1 MAAVRHVLPS
11 SVRPT
16 HYHIALSPD
25 LENATFS
32 AEVAINVHI
41 NEPTSTF
48 VLNAV
53 GLSFFDVSVRAGV
66 GGGGNDAPLAVQ
78 SITEST
84 EDQRIFVQVD
94 RAVTDAAQLRFR
106 YTAAMSDNLFAFYRS
121 QYTYEGAT
129 SYVGAT
135 QMCPAEARR
144 VFPCWDEPAV
154 KATFALDI
162 TVLARLR
169 VWSNDAPRKVVQLPD
184 GLARWEFRPAMVM
197 STYVVAWVIGELE
210 TTEVVVP
217 RSAAAGAAQRGEP
230 ASSSSVVIRAVTP
243 RGKIEQARF
252 ALTVAAQVLPLYEEC
267 FQFPYVFPKLDLI
280 ALPNFAFGAM
290 ENWGCI
296 TFREQTLLASE
307 EASAMQ
313 KERVAMVVAHE
324 LAHQWF
330 GNLATMAWWSDLWL
344 NESFATYMAVWAVNK
359 IFPEWVVDT
368 QFAHDEGS
376 RAFQLDAMRSS
387 HPIELPVRDVR
398 EVDSIFDAI
407 SYSKGAMVL
416 HMAAKFVG
424 EKGFQR
430 GLVDYLSRY
439 AYASATSLQLWEA
452 LSGPAAPNLK
462 EILHSWTREQ
472 GYPYV
477 LAAYDAATGTL
488 ALSQRRFF
496 VVSDVAADKD
506 APLWKIPMAYT
517 YGTAGG
523 EVKTRSV
530 VLADS
535 TTSVSIDGAVWV
547 KVNSGQIAFCRVQYT
562 AEMLRGLVCPLTAKV
577 INSTDRYSIL
587 ADYAAFAR
595 GGYCDTVQVID
606 LLSHYHSEDN
616 YTVWCEVAQLEKD
629 LRGILACSSPEVCVA
644 FNDFCNRLY
653 SPAMQ
658 RLGLQPRQ
666 GDGHRTQQAR
676 LLIFSRLLSCSNVE
690 ATTVARDLYDKRTT
704 SPISPDMLGCVYA
717 VHINTHGAAAMAEVQ
732 ELIAK
737 TTYAEERVQYLGA
750 LAAVAEPSIDV
761 PKLMDYLLS
770 DAVSSQD
777 MFTVMLGLAE
787 GAQTQTIFVQ
797 QLMDKWPRLA
807 QKAPSVLLA
816 RMLKLVEHSSDDAL
830 VAPLRRFF
838 DSMPEEMQSRT
849 RMSFEQG
856 VEGLLC
862 NVAWAARDG
871 ARIAHYLLH
880 KGTPVKTE

>member
-1 MAAVRHVLPS
+1 MAAVHHVLPS

-16 HYHIALSPD
+16 HYHITLSPD

-32 AEVAINVHI
+32 AEVAIDVHI
-41 NEPTSTF
+41 HEPTSTF

-53 GLSFFDVSVRAGV
+53 GLTFSDVSVRAGV
-66 GGGGNDAPLAVQ
+66 GDGVKDAPLTVQ

-84 EDQRIFVQVD
+84 EDQRISVQVD

-106 YTAAMSDNLFAFYRS
+106 YTAAISDNLFAFYRS
-121 QYTYEGAT
+121 HYMYEGAT

-144 VFPCWDEPAV
+144 VFPCWDEPSV

-162 TVLARLR
+162 TVRAKLQ
-169 VWSNDAPRKVVQLPD
+169 VWSNDVPRKVVQLPD
-184 GLARWEFRPAMVM
+184 GFARWEFRPAMVM

-217 RSAAAGAAQRGEP
+217 RSAAAGVGQSGELALP
-230 ASSSSVVIRAVTP
+230 SSVVIRAVTP
-243 RGKIEQARF
+243 RGKVEQARF

-330 GNLATMAWWSDLWL
+330 GNLATMAWWTDLWL
-344 NESFATYMAVWAVNK
+344 NESFATYMATWAVNK

-368 QFAHDEGS
+368 QFVHDEGS

-416 HMAAKFVG
+416 RMAAKFVG

-462 EILHSWTREQ
+462 EVLHSWTREQ

-477 LAAYDAATGTL
+477 LAAHDAATGKL

-496 VVSDVAADKD
+496 VLSDVAVDDD
-506 APLWKIPMAYT
+506 APLWRIPIFYT

-530 VLADS
+530 VLADP
-535 TTSVSIDGAVWV
+535 TMSVSIDGAVWV
-547 KVNSGQIAFCRVQYT
+547 KVNSNQIAFCRVQYT
-562 AEMLRGLVCPLTAKV
+562 AEMLRGLVGPLTAKI

-606 LLSHYHSEDN
+606 FLSHYHSEDD
-616 YTVWCEVAQLEKD
+616 YTVWCEVAQFEKD
-629 LRGILACSSPEVCVA
+629 LRSILAGSSPEVRAA

-658 RLGLQPRQ
+658 RLGLQPRR

-704 SPISPDMLGCVYA
+704 SAISPDMLGYVYA

-737 TTYAEERVQYLGA
+737 TTYAEERAQYLGA

-770 DAVSSQD
+770 DAVNSQD

-787 GAQTQTIFVQ
+787 GAQTQIIFVQ
-797 QLMDKWPRLA
+797 QLMDKWRRLA

-816 RMLKLVEHSSDDAL
+816 RMLKLVEHSSDEAL
-830 VAPLRRFF
+830 VAPLRCFF
-838 DSMPEEMQSRT
+838 DGLPEEMQSRT

-856 VEGLLC
+856 LEGLLC
-862 NVAWAARDG
+862 NAAWAARDG

-880 KGTPVKTE
+880 KGAP